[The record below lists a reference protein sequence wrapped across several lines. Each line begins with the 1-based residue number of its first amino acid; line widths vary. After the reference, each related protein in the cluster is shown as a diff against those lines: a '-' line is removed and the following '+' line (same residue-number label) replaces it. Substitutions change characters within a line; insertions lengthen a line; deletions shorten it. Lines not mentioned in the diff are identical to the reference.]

1 MNEYIVVLEK
11 YGEALITWGNF
22 WNKEAAQEFL
32 DYISDPIVASFYD
45 SGAQLSICALEDF
58 YKTFHIM

>member
-22 WNKEAAQEFL
+22 WDKIAAQEFL
-32 DYISDPIVASFYD
+32 DYISDPIVCSFYD
-45 SGAQLSICALEDF
+45 SSAHLNIYALEDF
-58 YKTFHIM
+58 YRTFPTM